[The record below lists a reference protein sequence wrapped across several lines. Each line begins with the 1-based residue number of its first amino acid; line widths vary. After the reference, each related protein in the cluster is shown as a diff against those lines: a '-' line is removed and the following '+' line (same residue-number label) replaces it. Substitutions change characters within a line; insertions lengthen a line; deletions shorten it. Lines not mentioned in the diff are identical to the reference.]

1 MASEIAPI
9 ASAPMP
15 SEFAS
20 LPNAMPYCWAAE
32 ASMPIEIAS
41 SPAASDLSPRAML
54 PMKLEFASFPMAIA
68 DCALASLDVPIEIAR
83 AAVASAE
90 VPMAVEYW
98 AALTVL

>member
-1 MASEIAPI
+1 
-9 ASAPMP
+9 
-15 SEFAS
+15 
-20 LPNAMPYCWAAE
+20 
-32 ASMPIEIAS
+32 MPIEIAS

-68 DCALASLDVPIEIAR
+68 DCALASLEVPIEIAR

-98 AALTVL
+98 AALRVL